1 MIISA
6 SIQAADQLNILKSIK
21 QHSSEFDQ
29 IHVDITDGHF
39 TNNISMSFSHIKEVK
54 NQTDYKVDM
63 QLMVEDNVKLAP
75 LAFAHGADLVSI
87 HLESTLT
94 KDFINLSNEF
104 TNLGVA
110 TLPNTDNSKL
120 DKYLEHSSA
129 VLFLGVNPGFSNQ
142 GQSVDLIDKI
152 KNFKDLYPSYD
163 GLIIADGGIQ
173 KNHLNSLEDIG
184 VDIAVQGGA
193 ILVEP
198 SRFLEFPNSM
208 YLAVI

>member
-6 SIQAADQLNILKSIK
+6 SIQAADQLNILESIK

-54 NQTDYKVDM
+54 NQTDYKVDV

-75 LAFAHGADLVSI
+75 LAFANGADLVSI
-87 HLESTLT
+87 HLESTPII
-94 KDFINLSNEF
+94 DFINLSNEY

-120 DKYLEHSSA
+120 NEYLEYSAA

-142 GQSVDLIDKI
+142 GQSVDLISKI
-152 KNFKDLYPSYD
+152 MNFKDLYPNYE

-173 KNHLNSLEDIG
+173 KNHLNSLQDIG

-193 ILVEP
+193 I
-198 SRFLEFPNSM
+198 FG
-208 YLAVI
+208 

>member
-6 SIQAADQLNILKSIK
+6 SIQAADQLNILQSI
-21 QHSSEFDQ
+21 QQYSSEFDQ

-54 NQTDYKVDM
+54 NQTDYKVDV

-75 LAFAHGADLVSI
+75 LAFEHGADLVSI
-87 HLESTLT
+87 HLESTPI

-120 DKYLEHSSA
+120 DDYLKYSSA

-142 GQSVDLIDKI
+142 GQSVDLIEKI
-152 KNFKDLYPSYD
+152 KNFKVLYPTYD

-173 KNHLNSLEDIG
+173 KKHLNSLEDIG

-193 ILVEP
+193 I
-198 SRFLEFPNSM
+198 FG
-208 YLAVI
+208 

>member
-6 SIQAADQLNILKSIK
+6 SIQAADQLNILKCIK
-21 QHSSEFDQ
+21 QHSSKFDQ

-39 TNNISMSFSHIKEVK
+39 TNNISMSFNHIKEVK
-54 NQTDYKVDM
+54 KQTEYIVDV

-75 LAFAHGADLVSI
+75 IAFSHGADLVSI
-87 HLESTLT
+87 HLESTSVY
-94 KDFINLSNEF
+94 DFINLSNEF

-120 DKYLEHSSA
+120 VEYLDHSKA

-152 KNFKDLYPSYD
+152 KNFKNTYPKYD

-173 KNHLNSLEDIG
+173 NNHLKSLKEIG

-193 ILVEP
+193 I
-198 SRFLEFPNSM
+198 FG
-208 YLAVI
+208 

>member
-6 SIQAADQLNILKSIK
+6 SIQAADQLNILQSIK

-29 IHVDITDGHF
+29 VHVDITDGHF

-54 NQTDYKVDM
+54 NQTDYKVDV

-75 LAFAHGADLVSI
+75 LAFSHGADLVSI
-87 HLESTLT
+87 HLESTPI

-120 DKYLEHSSA
+120 VEYLEFSSS

-142 GQSVDLIDKI
+142 GQSVDLIEKI
-152 KNFKDLYPSYD
+152 KNFKVLYPTYD

-173 KNHLNSLEDIG
+173 KNHLNLLEDIG

-193 ILVEP
+193 I
-198 SRFLEFPNSM
+198 FG
-208 YLAVI
+208 

>member
-54 NQTDYKVDM
+54 NQTDYKVDV

-87 HLESTLT
+87 HLESTPI

-152 KNFKDLYPSYD
+152 KNFKVLYPTYD

-193 ILVEP
+193 I
-198 SRFLEFPNSM
+198 FG
-208 YLAVI
+208 

>member
-6 SIQAADQLNILKSIK
+6 SIQAADQLNILQSIQK
-21 QHSSEFDQ
+21 HSSKFDQ

-39 TNNISMSFSHIKEVK
+39 TNNISMSFSNIKEVK
-54 NQTDYKVDM
+54 NQTDYKVDV

-87 HLESTLT
+87 HLESTPI

-152 KNFKDLYPSYD
+152 KNFKDLYPTYD

-193 ILVEP
+193 I
-198 SRFLEFPNSM
+198 FG
-208 YLAVI
+208 

>member
-6 SIQAADQLNILKSIK
+6 SIQAADQLNILQSIQ
-21 QHSSEFDQ
+21 QHSSKFDQ

-54 NQTDYKVDM
+54 NQTDYKVDV

-87 HLESTLT
+87 HLESTPV

-152 KNFKDLYPSYD
+152 KNFKDLYPTYD

-193 ILVEP
+193 I
-198 SRFLEFPNSM
+198 FG
-208 YLAVI
+208 

>member
-54 NQTDYKVDM
+54 NQTDYKVDV

-87 HLESTLT
+87 HLESTPI

-129 VLFLGVNPGFSNQ
+129 FLFLGVNPGFSNQ

-152 KNFKDLYPSYD
+152 KNFKDLYPTYE

-193 ILVEP
+193 I
-198 SRFLEFPNSM
+198 FG
-208 YLAVI
+208 

>member
-54 NQTDYKVDM
+54 NQTDYKVDV

-87 HLESTLT
+87 HLESTPI

-152 KNFKDLYPSYD
+152 KNFKVLYPTYD
-163 GLIIADGGIQ
+163 GLVIADGGIQ

-193 ILVEP
+193 I
-198 SRFLEFPNSM
+198 FG
-208 YLAVI
+208 

>member
-6 SIQAADQLNILKSIK
+6 SIQAADQLNILKCIK
-21 QHSSEFDQ
+21 QHSSKFDQ

-39 TNNISMSFSHIKEVK
+39 TNNISMSFNHIKEVK
-54 NQTDYKVDM
+54 KQTEYIVDV

-75 LAFAHGADLVSI
+75 IAFSHGADLVSI
-87 HLESTLT
+87 HLESTSVY
-94 KDFINLSNEF
+94 DFINLSNEF

-120 DKYLEHSSA
+120 VEYLDYSKA

-152 KNFKDLYPSYD
+152 KNFKNIYPKYD
-163 GLIIADGGIQ
+163 GLIIADGGI
-173 KNHLNSLEDIG
+173 KNYHLKSLKEIG

-193 ILVEP
+193 I
-198 SRFLEFPNSM
+198 FG
-208 YLAVI
+208 

>member
-6 SIQAADQLNILKSIK
+6 SIQAADQLNILESIK

-54 NQTDYKVDM
+54 NQTDYKVDV

-75 LAFAHGADLVSI
+75 LAFTNGADLVSI
-87 HLESTLT
+87 HLESTPI
-94 KDFINLSNEF
+94 KDFIYLSNEY

-120 DKYLEHSSA
+120 NEYLEYSAA

-142 GQSVDLIDKI
+142 GQSVDLINKI
-152 KNFKDLYPSYD
+152 KDFNDLYPKYE

-193 ILVEP
+193 I
-198 SRFLEFPNSM
+198 FG
-208 YLAVI
+208 

>member
-6 SIQAADQLNILKSIK
+6 SIQAADQLNILKSIQ

-54 NQTDYKVDM
+54 NQTDYKVDV

-87 HLESTLT
+87 HLESTPI

-120 DKYLEHSSA
+120 DEYLKYSSA

-152 KNFKDLYPSYD
+152 KNFKVLYPTYD

-193 ILVEP
+193 IFGWPFTLFRV
-198 SRFLEFPNSM
+198 SK
-208 YLAVI
+208 

>member
-6 SIQAADQLNILKSIK
+6 SIQAADQLNILKCIK
-21 QHSSEFDQ
+21 QHSSKFDQ

-39 TNNISMSFSHIKEVK
+39 TNNISMSFNHIKEVK
-54 NQTDYKVDM
+54 KQTEYIVDV

-75 LAFAHGADLVSI
+75 IAFSHGADLVSI
-87 HLESTLT
+87 HLESTSIY
-94 KDFINLSNEF
+94 DFINLSNEF

-120 DKYLEHSSA
+120 VEYLDHSKA

-152 KNFKDLYPSYD
+152 KNFKNTYPKYD
-163 GLIIADGGIQ
+163 GLIIADGGI
-173 KNHLNSLEDIG
+173 KNYHLKSLKEIG

-193 ILVEP
+193 I
-198 SRFLEFPNSM
+198 FG
-208 YLAVI
+208 